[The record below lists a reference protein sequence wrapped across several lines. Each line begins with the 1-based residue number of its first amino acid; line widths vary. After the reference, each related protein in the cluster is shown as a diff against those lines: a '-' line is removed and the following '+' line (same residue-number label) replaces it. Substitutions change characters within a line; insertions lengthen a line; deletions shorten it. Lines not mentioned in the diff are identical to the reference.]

1 MEIWL
6 WALSG
11 VLTVVIA
18 ALLIKIHL
26 LRKAASEIK
35 NAFADKLTT
44 DTNTLIDI
52 SSRDKA
58 MRALADALNHQLRAL
73 YKERRRF
80 EQGDLELK
88 NAVAG
93 ISHDLRTPLT
103 AIRGYLALLE
113 QEEDKKTVRRY
124 LSIIQN
130 RTEMLTRLTEE
141 LFGYSVILSEEAE
154 CAREPVAVGDV
165 LEESIAAFY
174 AALKAKQIAPK
185 IEIPKTK
192 VIRTLDRS
200 ALSRVFS
207 NLLHNAMRYSD
218 GDLEITLTDTG
229 KITFANTAASLSEV
243 QVGRL
248 FDRFYT
254 VETARNSTGLGL
266 SIAKTLIER
275 MNGSILAQY
284 ENGRLC
290 ITILLPETENG

>member
-11 VLTVVIA
+11 VLTAVIA
-18 ALLIKIHL
+18 ALLIKIYL
-26 LRKAASEIK
+26 LRKAAGEIQ

-52 SSRDKA
+52 PSRDKA
-58 MRALADALNHQLRAL
+58 MRALANALNRQLRAL

-103 AIRGYLALLE
+103 AICGYLALLK
-113 QEEDKKTVRRY
+113 QEEDKKTVQRY

-130 RTEMLTRLTEE
+130 RTAVLIQLTEE
-141 LFGYSVILSEEAE
+141 LFGYSVILSEDAQCEKK
-154 CAREPVAVGDV
+154 PVAVGDV

-174 AALKAKQIAPK
+174 AALKAKQIVPK
-185 IEIPKTK
+185 IQTPKTN
-192 VIRTLDRS
+192 VVRMLDRS

-218 GDLEITLTDTG
+218 GDLEIMLTDTG
-229 KITFANTAASLSEV
+229 KITFTNTAAGLSEV